1 MWHEYI
7 TKFDIETIWKNKCD
21 YIKKIYQRGET
32 KIISE
37 KQVKKY
43 CNEGT
48 SLIEN
53 YLDSMNDETTNMVE
67 D

>member
-1 MWHEYI
+1 M
-7 TKFDIETIWKNKCD
+7 
-21 YIKKIYQRGET
+21 
-32 KIISE
+32 ISE

-53 YLDSMNDETTNMVE
+53 YLDAMNDETTNMVE
-67 D
+67 DLKNDFVF